1 MGRPCKPR
9 PTAKLTGSLSDI
21 PTQSERQSDMEILVA
36 LIVFVLVCIGF
47 WQMFHSDQGW
57 WNNPRY
63 HYPKQQRQQFE
74 RRQRQQQ
81 QQHQQQQQEWER
93 LHDLFRPRYSRE
105 TIVSVHPNATIVTT
119 GALKL
124 GQVWH
129 VILVPWPNKRLITE
143 ADLLSFTHGQPWYLA
158 CTGEAVYPE
167 GHLGLDPT
175 FHNLQMAITCPC
187 CREKMA
193 RIYHWN
199 NQPYYSRDLYPIQCQ
214 LLISPDFIDWDI
226 MKLHPSEPF
235 KLKAST

>member
-1 MGRPCKPR
+1 
-9 PTAKLTGSLSDI
+9 
-21 PTQSERQSDMEILVA
+21 MEILFF
-36 LIVFVLVCIGF
+36 LLFVVLLGLWF
-47 WQMFHSDQGW
+47 RQAFHSDQGW
-57 WNNPRY
+57 WNNPKY
-63 HYPKQQRQQFE
+63 HYPTKHQRQQFQRDQRE
-74 RRQRQQQ
+74 QHAQRQQQ
-81 QQHQQQQQEWER
+81 QLEWAR
-93 LHDLFRPRYSRE
+93 LHDLFSPRYHRE

-129 VILVPWPNKRLITE
+129 VVLVHWPMDPITTE
-143 ADLLSFTHGQPWYLA
+143 SELTTFLHEQPWYLA

-199 NQPYYSRDLYPIQCQ
+199 NQPYYSRDLYPIQFQ

-226 MKLHPSEPF
+226 MKLHPSDPF
-235 KLKAST
+235 KLKASP